1 MHVGTIVT
9 AVSNLILVIVQ
20 LTGIKEELAI
30 ILKTPEKD
38 IRKSTGHTADGR
50 KAFQYSGDNQPVSPP
65 SVGTFLTSCDFALHT
80 QLACPIS
87 VKLSYCKGVISSVF
101 TGSQMDG
108 IVGDWTDRWVRHGK
122 P

>member
-1 MHVGTIVT
+1 MHIGTIVA

-38 IRKSTGHTADGR
+38 IRKSTGHTPDGR
-50 KAFQYSGDNQPVSPP
+50 KSVQYLGDKQQGSKGSEPVSPP
-65 SVGTFLTSCDFALHT
+65 SVGTFSTSCDFAVTYT

-87 VKLSYCKGVISSVF
+87 VKLSYCKGVISS
-101 TGSQMDG
+101 G
-108 IVGDWTDRWVRHGK
+108 
-122 P
+122 